1 MKKRSILIY
10 TSLSLALLISACKVG
25 KNYQRPE
32 VELPQ
37 KFGEVSFADTSSIA
51 DLEWKVFFSDT
62 TLQGLLEKGINEN
75 YDLQIAIKRMDIARQ
90 QLKQSK
96 LLLLPDLNLELGA
109 QYNRPSNNSL
119 NGLSTS
125 SFLGT
130 NHIEN
135 YNANLNLS
143 WEIDIWGKIRRQK
156 EAVLA
161 QYLQTAEGKKAVQT
175 QLVSDIAQGYYN
187 LLMLDRQLTIAHR
200 NLNLSDSTLQLTK
213 LLKEAGEV
221 NQLAVEQAEAQNQAT
236 ALLVPQLEQALAEQ
250 ENALQLLA
258 GSLPARI
265 ARNADRSPSMIFTN
279 LSAGIPAAILSRRPD
294 IRVNEMALVAAN
306 AYAGLAQGNLYP
318 ALVIGGAGGLES
330 FKASNWLNIPNS
342 LFGVA
347 NGAILQPIF
356 RKRAL
361 RTQFEIAKIQRE
373 QAVLQFRQSV
383 LNAVGE
389 VSNALSRLEKI
400 NHQEQI
406 ASRRAANLR
415 LSVANARLLFKSDRA
430 NYLEVITV
438 QSNAL
443 QAELDLALIQRQ
455 RDGARI
461 ELYRAL
467 GGGWK

>member
-135 YNANLNLS
+135 YNTNLNLS

-306 AYAGLAQGNLYP
+306 AYAGMAQGNLYP

-330 FKASNWLNIPNS
+330 FKASNWFNIPNS

-347 NGAILQPIF
+347 SGAILQPVF

-361 RTQFEIAKIQRE
+361 KTQFEIAKIQRE
-373 QAVLQFRQSV
+373 QAVLQFRQSI